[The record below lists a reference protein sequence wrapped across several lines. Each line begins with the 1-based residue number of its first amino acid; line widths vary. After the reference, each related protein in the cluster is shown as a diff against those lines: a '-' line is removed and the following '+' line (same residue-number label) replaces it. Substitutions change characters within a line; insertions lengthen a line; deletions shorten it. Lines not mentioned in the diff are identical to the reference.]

1 MMKNINMEMTVD
13 KIKIGDYVRLGE
25 SQKNN
30 WQAHPFSKNNF
41 QLSTK
46 EQVEV
51 IKKLFNTV
59 VIDSHKSTERQKES
73 QQRVNL
79 IGKQDEIS
87 QPLVQS
93 EWEQINSP
101 TEKLSRALNCT
112 LPVSEKAE
120 FVIEHSTEL
129 ISQLFSAQLTND
141 SVQGTVTALKG
152 MVGNLISDPELSDEL
167 LRITSHDYYT
177 YTHSVSVGFKA
188 MVFAKHCLGTM
199 DQTLLKELGVGF
211 FLHDVGKAGVD
222 PAILNKPGKLNAD
235 EWDIMQRHPALGVKQ
250 LKQANSLSDE
260 IEIIVV
266 QHHEK
271 LDGSGYP
278 YGLKGKEFHLF
289 GQICA
294 LADIYDALTAK
305 RSYKDG
311 MSSFNALLIMK
322 KKMAHHFDAKL
333 LSNFI
338 KLFCEVPITNK

>member
-1 MMKNINMEMTVD
+1 MKNQNMEVTVD
-13 KIKIGDYVRLGE
+13 KIRIGDYVRLGE

-30 WQAHPFSKNNF
+30 WQAHPFPKNNF

-51 IKKLFNTV
+51 IKKLFSDV
-59 VIDSHKSTERQKES
+59 VIDSHKSVARQKES
-73 QQRVNL
+73 HQDINL
-79 IGKQDEIS
+79 IATPDEIS
-87 QPLVQS
+87 QPLAQS
-93 EWEQINSP
+93 EWEEINSP
-101 TEKLSRALNCT
+101 TEKLSRALNCS
-112 LPVSEKAE
+112 LPVNEKAE

-129 ISQLFSAQLTND
+129 ISQLFSAQLTNNSLQG
-141 SVQGTVTALKG
+141 SVPALKG
-152 MVGNLISDPELSDEL
+152 LVGNLISDPELSDEL

-199 DQTLLKELGVGF
+199 DEALLKELGVGF

-222 PAILNKPGKLNAD
+222 PAILNKPGKLND
-235 EWDIMQRHPALGVKQ
+235 NEWNIMQRHPALGVKL
-250 LKQANSLSDE
+250 LKQAHSLSDE

-311 MSSFNALLIMK
+311 MSSFNALLLMK
-322 KKMAHHFDAKL
+322 QKMSHHFDAKL
-333 LSNFI
+333 LNAFI
-338 KLFCEVPITNK
+338 KLFCEAPIINK